1 VTPDAQLT
9 VTAVVATL
17 RYASNWLDNEAES
30 QMLLDTADHIEQ
42 HGSDLPGSLS
52 CPMCE
57 EVRCDEDC
65 PLASI
70 RRRS

>member
-1 VTPDAQLT
+1 MRLT
-9 VTAVVATL
+9 ATTVAATL
-17 RYASNWLDNEAES
+17 RYASSWLDNEAES

-42 HGSDLPGSLS
+42 HGGGLPGSLS
-52 CPMCE
+52 CPVCE
-57 EVRCDEDC
+57 EVRCDEGC